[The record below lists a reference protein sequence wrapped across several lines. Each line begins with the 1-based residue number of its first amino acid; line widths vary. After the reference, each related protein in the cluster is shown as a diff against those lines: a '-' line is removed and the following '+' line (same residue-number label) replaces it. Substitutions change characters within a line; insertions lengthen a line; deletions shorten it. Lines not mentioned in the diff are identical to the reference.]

1 MPLDFPPTP
10 SVNELYTYGGY
21 SWIWT
26 GSAWNVYSASPTGN
40 TGATGP
46 QGPQG
51 NTGPTG
57 PQGNTGPTGPQGN
70 TGPTGPQGN
79 TGPTGAFPTDYV
91 ISIDGITGAV
101 NLKPFIIAMATAL

>member
-46 QGPQG
+46 
-51 NTGPTG
+51 
-57 PQGNTGPTGPQGN
+57 
-70 TGPTGPQGN
+70 TGPQGN

>member
-1 MPLDFPPTP
+1 MALDFPPTP

-40 TGATGP
+40 TGA
-46 QGPQG
+46 
-51 NTGPTG
+51 
-57 PQGNTGPTGPQGN
+57 TGPQGN

>member
-26 GSAWNVYSASPTGN
+26 GSAWNVYSASLAGN

-51 NTGPTG
+51 NTGS
-57 PQGNTGPTGPQGN
+57 
-70 TGPTGPQGN
+70 TGPQGN

>member
-46 QGPQG
+46 QG
-51 NTGPTG
+51 
-57 PQGNTGPTGPQGN
+57 N

-79 TGPTGAFPTDYV
+79 TGPTGAFSTDYV
-91 ISIDGITGAV
+91 ISIDGVTGAV

>member
-26 GSAWNVYSASPTGN
+26 GSAWNVYSASPAGN
-40 TGATGP
+40 TGA
-46 QGPQG
+46 
-51 NTGPTG
+51 
-57 PQGNTGPTGPQGN
+57 TGPQGN